1 MAHVL
6 AKELREAILQAAFEG
21 KLSSFNNNDTP
32 VYRLLEM
39 IRNEKCE
46 LLKKGL
52 ISKTK
57 PLPEIEDDE
66 PPFDIPEHWVWERWG
81 NLSNSI
87 QYGANAGAISSG
99 VAKLVRISDI
109 QNNKVVW
116 DTVPFCS
123 LSKEEAK
130 QYELNENDILFART
144 GGTVGKSVVVK
155 NIPNDG
161 FIYIFAGYLIR
172 SNYNLNIDY
181 RFLKYFME
189 SDLYWSQLKE
199 GTIGSAQPNCNGK
212 TLSKMIVPLPPI
224 EEQARIVAR
233 VDELMA
239 KIDEYEKLENELV
252 ELKKNFPGDMKA
264 AVLQAAMQGKLTN
277 IYDYV
282 ECEYGNMFEISGGS
296 QPSKN
301 AFIDTPKE
309 GYIQLYQTRDY
320 GEKPQPV
327 YIPIKYATK
336 QTKEGDILLARYG
349 GSLGKVFWAK
359 DGAYNVAMAKVI
371 FNKPELHDPR
381 FVYYYHLSPIY
392 QGFCLSVANGRSAQA
407 GFNKDDIGSLPYPL
421 FTIEEQKRI
430 VEKLDKILP
439 LCEKLEKEIA

>member
-1 MAHVL
+1 M
-6 AKELREAILQAAFEG
+6 
-21 KLSSFNNNDTP
+21 
-32 VYRLLEM
+32 
-39 IRNEKCE
+39 
-46 LLKKGL
+46 L
-52 ISKTK
+52 IPNYS
-57 PLPEIEDDE
+57 P
-66 PPFDIPEHWVWERWG
+66 DIP
-81 NLSNSI
+81 
-87 QYGANAGAISSG
+87 
-99 VAKLVRISDI
+99 
-109 QNNKVVW
+109 
-116 DTVPFCS
+116 T
-123 LSKEEAK
+123 
-130 QYELNENDILFART
+130 
-144 GGTVGKSVVVK
+144 
-155 NIPNDG
+155 
-161 FIYIFAGYLIR
+161 
-172 SNYNLNIDY
+172 
-181 RFLKYFME
+181 
-189 SDLYWSQLKE
+189 
-199 GTIGSAQPNCNGK
+199 
-212 TLSKMIVPLPPI
+212 
-224 EEQARIVAR
+224 IVAR

-349 GSLGKVFWAK
+349 GSLGKVFRAK